1 MQDRVVVWGIYMTG
15 LLNGEGGDEEQLR
28 PPPVL
33 QVKVYGSAVE
43 SSVKRAWFPG
53 PLIVGAGPAGLA
65 TAACLKARG
74 VPALL
79 LERERCAASSWKL
92 RTYERLR
99 LHLPKK
105 YCALPLMPFPKELPE
120 YPTRQQFVDY
130 LDCYVDRFALAPL
143 YGVEVAQAE
152 YDPSLGFWRVRAAA
166 AGFSGGGGGGGV
178 EFVSRWLVV
187 ATGENAEAVWPE
199 TIGVAAFHGKVLHTS
214 CYDKG
219 DEHRGERV
227 LVVGCGNSGMEVALD
242 LCDNDAKVSMV
253 VRDKL
258 HILPRDIFG
267 ISTFG
272 LSMFLLKWLP
282 VKAADALLLSIARL
296 VLGDTGKYGIARPS
310 RGPLELKTATGK
322 TPVLDVGTFAKIK
335 SGQIKVV
342 PDVNQYTS
350 RGAEFVDG
358 THREFDSIIL
368 ATGYK
373 SNVTSWLKEED
384 FFSKKDG
391 FPKTAFPHNWKGK
404 NGLYATGFTRRGL
417 LGASMDAHKIA
428 EDIASQWNTKANPLE
443 L

>member
-15 LLNGEGGDEEQLR
+15 LLSGEGGDEEQLR

-43 SSVKRAWFPG
+43 SSVKRAWFAG
-53 PLIVGAGPAGLA
+53 LLIVGAGPAGLA

-74 VPALL
+74 VPALV

-166 AGFSGGGGGGGV
+166 AGFAGGSGGGV

-242 LCDNDAKVSMV
+242 LCDNDA
-253 VRDKL
+253 KL

>member
-1 MQDRVVVWGIYMTG
+1 MTG
-15 LLNGEGGDEEQLR
+15 LLSGEGGDEEQLR

-43 SSVKRAWFPG
+43 SSVKRAWFAG
-53 PLIVGAGPAGLA
+53 LLIVGAGPAGLA

-74 VPALL
+74 VPALV

-166 AGFSGGGGGGGV
+166 AGFAGGSGGGV

-242 LCDNDAKVSMV
+242 LCDNDA
-253 VRDKL
+253 KL

-373 SNVTSWLKEED
+373 SNVTSWLKKEKKQFHVSHCEFAYHKEED

>member
-1 MQDRVVVWGIYMTG
+1 
-15 LLNGEGGDEEQLR
+15 
-28 PPPVL
+28 
-33 QVKVYGSAVE
+33 
-43 SSVKRAWFPG
+43 
-53 PLIVGAGPAGLA
+53 
-65 TAACLKARG
+65 
-74 VPALL
+74 
-79 LERERCAASSWKL
+79 
-92 RTYERLR
+92 
-99 LHLPKK
+99 
-105 YCALPLMPFPKELPE
+105 MPFPPELPE

-130 LDCYVDRFALAPL
+130 LDRYVDHFALAPF

-152 YDPSLGFWRVRAAA
+152 YDPSLGFWRVRSAAA
-166 AGFSGGGGGGGV
+166 SAVADDGGGGGW

-199 TIGVAAFHGKVLHTS
+199 TISVEAFLGKVLHTS
-214 CYDKG
+214 GYAKG

-242 LCDNDAKVSMV
+242 LCDNDANVSMV

-272 LSMFLLKWLP
+272 LSIFLLKWLP
-282 VKAADALLLSIARL
+282 VKAADAILLSIARL
-296 VLGDTGKYGIARPS
+296 VLGDTGKYGIKRPS

-384 FFSKKDG
+384 FFSEKDG

-417 LGASMDAHKIA
+417 LGASMDANKIA

>member
-15 LLNGEGGDEEQLR
+15 LLSGEGGDEEQLR

-43 SSVKRAWFPG
+43 SSVKRAWFAG
-53 PLIVGAGPAGLA
+53 LLIVGAGPAGLA

-74 VPALL
+74 VPALV

-166 AGFSGGGGGGGV
+166 AGFAGGSGGGV

-242 LCDNDAKVSMV
+242 LCDNDA
-253 VRDKL
+253 KL

-335 SGQIKVV
+335 SGQIKGFVQVV

>member
-15 LLNGEGGDEEQLR
+15 LLSGEGGDEEQLR

-43 SSVKRAWFPG
+43 SSVKRAWFAG
-53 PLIVGAGPAGLA
+53 LLIVGAGPAGLA

-74 VPALL
+74 VPALV

-166 AGFSGGGGGGGV
+166 AGFAGGSGGGV

-242 LCDNDAKVSMV
+242 LCDNDA
-253 VRDKL
+253 KL

-335 SGQIKVV
+335 SGQIKGFVQVV

-373 SNVTSWLKEED
+373 SNVTSWLKVHTEKQGAVIVAN
-384 FFSKKDG
+384 KKY
-391 FPKTAFPHNWKGK
+391 NSW
-404 NGLYATGFTRRGL
+404 
-417 LGASMDAHKIA
+417 
-428 EDIASQWNTKANPLE
+428 
-443 L
+443 